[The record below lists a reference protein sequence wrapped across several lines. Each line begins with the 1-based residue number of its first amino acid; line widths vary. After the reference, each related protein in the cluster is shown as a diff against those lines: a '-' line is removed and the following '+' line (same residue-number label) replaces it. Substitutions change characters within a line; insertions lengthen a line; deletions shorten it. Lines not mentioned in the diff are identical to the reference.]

1 MKSKVIA
8 QITDP
13 AKLELAKK
21 FLRARERMQKD
32 LAAMEADYH
41 KKCSDYVKNYN
52 KEVREY
58 YRACVGEHVED
69 PDDEFMKPNYFLD
82 FQYADFGAVFIRHNI
97 HEDETPQ
104 GEHDEEED
112 PSNPFQSRRIVVN

>member
-1 MKSKVIA
+1 MKSKIIA

-13 AKLELAKK
+13 AKVELAKK

-32 LAAMEADYH
+32 LAAMEADYQ
-41 KKCSDYVKNYN
+41 KKAGDYVKAYN

-69 PDDEFMKPNYFLD
+69 PDDEFMKPNYYLD
-82 FQYADFGAVFIRHNI
+82 FQYADFGSVFIRHNVGD
-97 HEDETPQ
+97 DETPPP
-104 GEHDEEED
+104 EENED
-112 PSNPFQSRRIVVN
+112 SEDMPRRIIVN